1 MNDSDDDISI
11 SSATSKHGINL
22 IDEDGKLKKPQTKKQ
37 RSANIASS
45 ITFLTE
51 KQENSVNSLADVLKN
66 FANASSNNVDEK
78 ISSIESKVNGIEDK
92 IDAMMSLMSRF
103 K

>member
-1 MNDSDDDISI
+1 MNDSDDDIFI
-11 SSATSKHGINL
+11 SKSAAKRGTNL
-22 IDEDGKLKKPQTKKQ
+22 IDEDGELKKPQTKKQ

-45 ITFLTE
+45 ITLLAE
-51 KQENSVNSLADVLKN
+51 KQENSVNTLADVLKN
-66 FANASSNNVDEK
+66 FTNASSNNVDEK
-78 ISSIESKVNGIEDK
+78 ISSLESKVNGIEDK